1 MAFSGAL
8 IECPYCGNHVQ
19 DTKQEYINCRFCGKS
34 FKRGTIAKEKEEE
47 LRRNMVLDLS
57 DEIAKMKVIS
67 SVGQVFGTIF
77 IIFFIILLFSDV
89 FLIIQLVLTVIFLA
103 NGVFLLAFGLSKKS
117 KLDKKQS
124 KLFDLT
130 GGRAVFEY

>member
-1 MAFSGAL
+1 MPAGF
-8 IECPYCGNHVQ
+8 IECPHCGNHVQ
-19 DTKQEYINCRFCGKS
+19 DTKGEYINCRFCGKS

-47 LRRNMVLDLS
+47 MRRQMVLDLS
-57 DEIAKMKVIS
+57 DDIQKIKTIS
-67 SVGQVFGTIF
+67 GVGKLFGILF
-77 IIFFIILLFSDV
+77 IIFGIVLLFSEV
-89 FLIIQLVLTVIFLA
+89 FEFFELLLTVIFLA
-103 NGVFLLAFGLSKKS
+103 NGFVWLGLGAAYKA